1 MRDSTIRSIFA
12 AAIAAVFTL
21 GSQAA
26 LNPDPDIFDATK
38 NGARSNGPNIRVN
51 GTPLGGNVSVVNESG
66 MPPLDVIVIA
76 DNPLGRGRKRGGQ
89 NRSSMSASS
98 SSSSAGI
105 PMGGAGGM
113 SSSME
118 SQQSPFPPPMGQK
131 SQSSS
136 QSEQEQSQQQ
146 MQGSSSS
153 GEGETSKEKAPKSQQ
168 QSESSSS
175 ALSGKMP
182 EAPPE
187 QSVGDL
193 SDQIAEEGSESS
205 AEDAESGEGG
215 QSDQKAPA
223 AKKKSSSKGG
233 ESSSKN
239 TQTDGQEM
247 PGDMGGSNG
256 KSRSVGSLDDVAVPS
271 NL

>member
-1 MRDSTIRSIFA
+1 MRDSNIRSIFA
-12 AAIAAVFTL
+12 AAITAAFTF

-26 LNPDPDIFDATK
+26 FDPDPDIFDAGK
-38 NGARSNGPNIRVN
+38 NGAGSGGPNIRIN

-66 MPPLDVIVIA
+66 MPPLDIIVIG

-89 NRSSMSASS
+89 NRSSMSTSQ

-105 PMGGAGGM
+105 PMGGGGM
-113 SSSME
+113 SSGQE
-118 SQQSPFPPPMGQK
+118 SQQSSPFPPPMGK
-131 SQSSS
+131 SSQSSS
-136 QSEQEQSQQQ
+136 ESQQEQSQQP
-146 MQGSSSS
+146 MQGSSSD
-153 GEGETSKEKAPKSQQ
+153 GEGETSKEKPPNSQQ

-193 SDQIAEEGSESS
+193 SDQIAENGSES
-205 AEDAESGEGG
+205 AEEAESGEGG
-215 QSDQKAPA
+215 QSDKKTPA

-233 ESSSKN
+233 ESSAKD

-256 KSRSVGSLDDVAVPS
+256 KSRGVGSLDDVAVPS
-271 NL
+271 DL